1 MSGSWR
7 DGGGVPVT
15 RRDVLGR
22 PLAVPLLR
30 DPHGGEVY
38 AYAAPCPGPD
48 HWAVAL
54 ESGAL
59 VRVAARPLGHDRHQ
73 VLVLTAT
80 LADLR
85 ARGAKAVRP

>member
-1 MSGSWR
+1 M
-7 DGGGVPVT
+7 T

-22 PLAVPLLR
+22 PLAVTLLR
-30 DPHGGEVY
+30 DPRGAEVY

-48 HWAVAL
+48 PWVVAL

-59 VRVAARPLGHDRHQ
+59 VRVAARPLGHDRHR
-73 VLVLTAT
+73 VLVLTTT

-85 ARGAKAVRP
+85 ARGAAKAARP